1 MFQWL
6 KRPFSKKRGKKA
18 GHPAA
23 EAFEIRPEEY
33 GKNLKPQDIAWRG
46 TFGDARTNHPGAKL

>member
-1 MFQWL
+1 MFQRIKKL
-6 KRPFSKKRGKKA
+6 FSIKKRKKA